1 MLTPSPEA
9 WNVARMAPSHRL
21 DIDRFL
27 RQNHMHPRDMDMRSC
42 TAAFLRDMER
52 GLRGERSS
60 LAMLPTFIET
70 GAAVRAGR
78 RVIALDAGGTNLRAA
93 VVSFDEDGRPA
104 IERLAKHR
112 MPGAGEEI
120 DRDEFF
126 RTLASFVLPLAD
138 ASDRIGFCFSYPA
151 EMTPERDGRLIHF
164 TKEVK
169 ARGVEGE
176 LIGAGLA
183 RAMADAGGRPPSR
196 VVLLNDTVAALL
208 AGRRPVPGRRF
219 DGFIGFVCG
228 TGVNTSYIE
237 SNAAITKARGLA
249 GFAAGGAQAINL
261 EAGAFGKAP
270 AGKLDDEFDAGT
282 EIPGKYRYEKMVS
295 GGYLGSLSL
304 HALKAACRAGCL
316 SPEAERVLDGAPSL
330 STKEVNDF
338 LLFPDAP
345 SGRLGALAR
354 DDAEAAAVL
363 LDRLVERSAALAAV
377 NLCAVLL
384 KGGGGRDP
392 RAPVRITAD
401 GTTFW
406 QMKDYRLRVEARMR
420 ALLVGNDER
429 HYEIA
434 AVDDAPLI
442 GAAIAALTN

>member
-1 MLTPSPEA
+1 
-9 WNVARMAPSHRL
+9 
-21 DIDRFL
+21 
-27 RQNHMHPRDMDMRSC
+27 MHPRDIDMRPC
-42 TAAFLRDMER
+42 TAAFLAEMER
-52 GLRGERSS
+52 GVRGEPSS

-70 GAAVRAGR
+70 KAAVQAGQK
-78 RVIALDAGGTNLRAA
+78 VIALDAGGTNLRAA
-93 VVSFDEDGRPA
+93 VVSFDREGRPT

-120 DRDEFF
+120 GREEFF
-126 RTLASFVLPLAD
+126 RALASFVLPLVD

-183 RAMADAGGRPPSR
+183 RAMADAGARPPSR

-237 SNAAITKARGLA
+237 ANSV
-249 GFAAGGAQAINL
+249 INL
-261 EAGAFGKAP
+261 EAGAFAKAP
-270 AGKLDDEFDAGT
+270 AGRLDDEFDSGT
-282 EIPGKYRYEKMVS
+282 ELPGKYRYEKMVS
-295 GGYLGSLSL
+295 GGYLGSLCL
-304 HALKAACRAGCL
+304 LALKAACRAGCL
-316 SPEAERVLDGAPSL
+316 SPEAARVLAGASSL
-330 STKEVNDF
+330 STREVNDF
-338 LLFPDAP
+338 LLFPDFPDAG
-345 SGRLGALAR
+345 SGTRGALGALGR
-354 DDAEAAAVL
+354 EDAEAAAIL

-420 ALLVGNDER
+420 AFLVGANER

>member
-1 MLTPSPEA
+1 
-9 WNVARMAPSHRL
+9 MAPSRRL
-21 DIDRFL
+21 DIDSFL
-27 RQNHMHPRDMDMRSC
+27 RNNRMHPRDIDMRAC
-42 TAAFLRDMER
+42 TAAFLREMER
-52 GLRGERSS
+52 GLQGKPSS

-70 GAAVRAGR
+70 AGAVQAGR
-78 RVIALDAGGTNLRAA
+78 KVIALDAGGTNLRAA
-93 VVSFDEDGRPA
+93 VVSFDGDGRPT
-104 IERLAKHR
+104 IERLVKHR
-112 MPGAGEEI
+112 MPGAGDEI
-120 DRDEFF
+120 GRDEFF
-126 RTLASFVLPLAD
+126 RALASFVVPLAD

-169 ARGVEGE
+169 VRGMEGE

-183 RAMADAGGRPPSR
+183 RAMTDAGARSAPR

-237 SNAAITKARGLA
+237 SNS
-249 GFAAGGAQAINL
+249 AINL
-261 EAGAFGKAP
+261 EAGAFAKAP
-270 AGKLDDEFDAGT
+270 AGRLDDEFDAGT
-282 EIPGKYRYEKMVS
+282 EFPGKYRYEKMVS
-295 GGYLGSLSL
+295 GGYLGNLCL
-304 HALKAACRAGCL
+304 LVLKAACRAGCL
-316 SPEAERVLDGAPSL
+316 SPAAGRAINGASSL
-330 STKEVNDF
+330 STKDVNDF
-338 LLFPDAP
+338 LLFPDAAQGP
-345 SGRLGALAR
+345 LSVLAP
-354 DDAEAAAVL
+354 DDADAAAVL

-420 ALLVGNDER
+420 AFLVGKNER

>member
-1 MLTPSPEA
+1 
-9 WNVARMAPSHRL
+9 MAPSRRL
-21 DIDRFL
+21 DIDSFL
-27 RQNHMHPRDMDMRSC
+27 RRNRMHPRDIDMRAC
-42 TAAFLRDMER
+42 TAAFLDEMTL
-52 GLRGERSS
+52 GLQGKSSS

-70 GAAVRAGR
+70 AGAVQAGR
-78 RVIALDAGGTNLRAA
+78 KVIALDAGGTNLRAA
-93 VVSFDEDGRPA
+93 VVSFDGGGRPT

-120 DRDEFF
+120 GRDEFF
-126 RTLASFVLPLAD
+126 RVLASFVLPLAD

-151 EMTPERDGRLIHF
+151 EMTPDRDGRLIYF

-169 ARGVEGE
+169 ARGMEGE
-176 LIGAGLA
+176 RIGAGLA
-183 RAMADAGGRPPSR
+183 RAMTDAGARPASR

-228 TGVNTSYIE
+228 TGVNTSYVE
-237 SNAAITKARGLA
+237 RNSAITKASGLA
-249 GFAAGGAQAINL
+249 GFTIGGLQAINV
-261 EAGAFGKAP
+261 EAGSFGKSP
-270 AGKLDDEFDAGT
+270 AGRLDDEFDAGT
-282 EIPGKYRYEKMVS
+282 EFPGKYRYEKMVS
-295 GGYLGSLSL
+295 GGYLGSLCL
-304 HALKAACRAGCL
+304 LVLKAACRAGCL
-316 SPEAERVLDGAPSL
+316 SPAAGRALDGASSL

-338 LLFPDAP
+338 LLFPDAAP
-345 SGRLGALAR
+345 GPLGALAP
-354 DDAEAAAVL
+354 DDAAAAAVL

-384 KGGGGRDP
+384 KGSGGRDP

-420 ALLVGNDER
+420 AFLVGRNER

>member
-1 MLTPSPEA
+1 LTPSPEA
-9 WNVARMAPSHRL
+9 WIVARMAPSRRL
-21 DIDRFL
+21 DIDSFL
-27 RQNHMHPRDMDMRSC
+27 RNNRMHPRDIDMRAC
-42 TAAFLRDMER
+42 TAAFLREMER
-52 GLRGERSS
+52 GLQGKPSS

-70 GAAVRAGR
+70 ARAVQAGR
-78 RVIALDAGGTNLRAA
+78 KVIALDAGGTNLRAA
-93 VVSFDEDGRPA
+93 VVGFDGDGRPT
-104 IERLAKHR
+104 IERLVKHR
-112 MPGAGEEI
+112 MPGAGDEI
-120 DRDEFF
+120 GRD
-126 RTLASFVLPLAD
+126 D
-138 ASDRIGFCFSYPA
+138 CFSYPA

-169 ARGVEGE
+169 ARGMEGE

-183 RAMADAGGRPPSR
+183 RAMTDAGARSAPR

-237 SNAAITKARGLA
+237 SNS
-249 GFAAGGAQAINL
+249 AINL
-261 EAGAFGKAP
+261 EAGAFAKAP
-270 AGKLDDEFDAGT
+270 AGRLDDEFDAGT
-282 EIPGKYRYEKMVS
+282 EFPGKYRYEKMVS
-295 GGYLGSLSL
+295 GGYLGNLCL
-304 HALKAACRAGCL
+304 LVLKAACRAGCL
-316 SPEAERVLDGAPSL
+316 SPAAGRAINGASSL
-330 STKEVNDF
+330 STKDVNDF
-338 LLFPDAP
+338 LLFPDAAQGP
-345 SGRLGALAR
+345 LSVLAP
-354 DDAEAAAVL
+354 DDADAAAVL

-420 ALLVGNDER
+420 AFLVGKNER